1 MKTFA
6 AAATILAAAPAVL
19 GQFAG
24 LAARSASPIHFGSIN
39 ANSGKFWIG
48 KPTSSY
54 CPSSVV
60 EDCETAYPG
69 NVTVF
74 AGGDNTLGLDVS
86 VPGGQQVYIA
96 ADGSLSFTQ
105 AHSAYT
111 GEGSVQTGFSKS
123 ESGSFGVLSW
133 TNGFIA
139 CPSANGTAPYQ
150 IFGGGYTN
158 NTACLGFDFLTTNY
172 TGAGAWQYA

>member
-86 VPGGQQVYIA
+86 VPGGQQGKSTSSQSRNRPA
-96 ADGSLSFTQ
+96 TDSMTSL
-105 AHSAYT
+105 HRR
-111 GEGSVQTGFSKS
+111 
-123 ESGSFGVLSW
+123 
-133 TNGFIA
+133 
-139 CPSANGTAPYQ
+139 
-150 IFGGGYTN
+150 
-158 NTACLGFDFLTTNY
+158 
-172 TGAGAWQYA
+172 